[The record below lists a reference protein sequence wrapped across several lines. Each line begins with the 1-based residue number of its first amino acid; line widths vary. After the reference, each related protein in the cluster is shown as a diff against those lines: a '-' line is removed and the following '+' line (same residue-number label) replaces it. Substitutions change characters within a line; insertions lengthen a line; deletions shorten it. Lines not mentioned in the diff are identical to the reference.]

1 MSTISKASR
10 PRKSPGMTK
19 NGKPRLR
26 ALSIVQLEELYNK
39 SSTKKLKGKLLN
51 ELARQRARL
60 S

>member
-26 ALSIVQLEELYNK
+26 ALSIVQLEELYSK
-39 SSTKKLKGKLLN
+39 ASTKKVKGKLLN
-51 ELARQRARL
+51 EIA
-60 S
+60 